1 MYLICHL
8 YVLVMYDA
16 IPVIVPIMFVIGI
29 VGALVYER
37 SRKTKK

>member
-8 YVLVMYDA
+8 YIQAMYDA

-29 VGALVYER
+29 VGALAYER
-37 SRKTKK
+37 KHKAKK